1 MRSSRHSIRKRSK
14 QVCIFGL
21 LAVKGSKISWLDSR
35 SKWRMAVKHDPKMAE
50 KFYRRKEKY
59 PPHTHTYIL
68 LFIFSLDS
76 FKIQAWLDCAFL
88 TVLRFFFET
97 LSRELLTLYWYRIS
111 YFLSFLFRFYFF
123 SKGGSL
129 YSPFPPMISYFFR
142 KKKVHLNLS
151 AETHGIHVNFP
162 LGNIGL

>member
-1 MRSSRHSIRKRSK
+1 MCSK
-14 QVCIFGL
+14 LVSAIIASLDRNDRNRFVFWSFGRERL
-21 LAVKGSKISWLDSR
+21 EISWLVSR
-35 SKWRMAVKHDPKMAE
+35 SEWQMAVKHDPKMAE
-50 KFYRRKEKY
+50 KFYRRKKKY
-59 PPHTHTYIL
+59 PTHTHTHIL

-111 YFLSFLFRFYFF
+111 YFLSSFLFRFYFF

-129 YSPFPPMISYFFR
+129 YSPFPPNDLLF
-142 KKKVHLNLS
+142 L
-151 AETHGIHVNFP
+151 
-162 LGNIGL
+162 